1 MIQKR
6 KAPLTRMG
14 FQKFPAENEHK
25 CSASW
30 RHDYRKD
37 LEEERGLERRGRSIE
52 EEKKGRA
59 NG

>member
-1 MIQKR
+1 
-6 KAPLTRMG
+6 MG